1 MAEGW
6 TRRLQ
11 GERFEAA
18 SAGLEARGI
27 DPRAVVVMAEAGVD
41 LSGQRSTRVA
51 ELGEDPF
58 DWVVTVCDHAHEHC
72 PVFPGATRIVHVG
85 FEDPPLL
92 ARGAAT
98 EEQALTH
105 YRRVR
110 DEIRRFV
117 ERLPERLEAPE
128 EP

>member
-18 SAGLEARGI
+18 SAGLEAWGI